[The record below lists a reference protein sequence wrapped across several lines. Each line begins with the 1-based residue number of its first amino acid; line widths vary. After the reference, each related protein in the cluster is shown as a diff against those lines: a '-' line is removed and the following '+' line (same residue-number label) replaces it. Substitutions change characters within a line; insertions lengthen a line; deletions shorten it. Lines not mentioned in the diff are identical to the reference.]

1 MNLDKA
7 KELGA
12 KHMESADTLCV
23 MSDGSVF
30 INNNVDA
37 MREHAKLS
45 RKELFILKGEKK
57 AEVKVEAKAEA
68 PKEEKKASK
77 KASKRK

>member
-12 KHMESADTLCV
+12 KHIESSDTLCV

-30 INNNVDA
+30 INNDVDA
-37 MREHAKLS
+37 MKEHAKLS
-45 RKELFILKGEKK
+45 GKELFILKGEKK
-57 AEVKVEAKAEA
+57 AEVKFEE
-68 PKEEKKASK
+68 PKEEKKAAK
-77 KASKRK
+77 KVAKKK